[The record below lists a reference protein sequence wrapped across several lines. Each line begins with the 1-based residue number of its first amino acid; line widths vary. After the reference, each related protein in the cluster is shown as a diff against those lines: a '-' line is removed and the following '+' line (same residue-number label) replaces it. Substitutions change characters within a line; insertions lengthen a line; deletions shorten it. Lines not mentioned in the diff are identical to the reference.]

1 MYESTVDPSGE
12 PCEHAGPA
20 RVLSQWDSVIEDD
33 DDPGDKNPFA
43 FDVDEEEED
52 EDEED
57 SSVIDER
64 RKEN

>member
-1 MYESTVDPSGE
+1 MNQQWIHLGSLASTR
-12 PCEHAGPA
+12 A